1 MSDAPL
7 ASEPT
12 HELVTQVVTQFYA
25 AVRQD
30 AMLGPIFEDR
40 LAGKWDHH
48 LSKMVDFWSSLTMQ
62 TGTYFGK
69 PHAAHFGLGLTAEHF
84 QHWLELFDAT
94 VAECCA
100 GHAAELFRD
109 RARRVAASLQI
120 GLNIGPHALE
130 LPPRTR
136 PVA

>member
-1 MSDAPL
+1 MSDAAL

-12 HELVTQVVTQFYA
+12 HELITLVVTRFYA
-25 AVRQD
+25 TVRRD

-40 LAGKWDHH
+40 LAGKWEHH

-84 QHWLELFDAT
+84 RHWLELFDAT
-94 VAECCA
+94 VGECCE
-100 GHAAELFRD
+100 GYAAELFRD

-130 LPPRTR
+130 LPIRAR
-136 PVA
+136 PAV